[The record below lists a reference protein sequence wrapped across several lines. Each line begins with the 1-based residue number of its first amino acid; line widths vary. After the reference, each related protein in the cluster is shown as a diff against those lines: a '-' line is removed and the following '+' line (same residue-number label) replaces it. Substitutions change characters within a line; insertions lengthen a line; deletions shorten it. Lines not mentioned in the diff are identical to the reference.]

1 MKLHGRKSDG
11 KVSAWGQEE
20 QLRQLVSVGNED
32 GVGVALKTGEDVG
45 PKILRHVSE
54 GSIYGQRECRSLR

>member
-1 MKLHGRKSDG
+1 VKLHGRKSDG
-11 KVSAWGQEE
+11 KVGAWGQEE
-20 QLRQLVSVGNED
+20 QLGQLVGVGDED

-54 GSIYGQRECRSLR
+54 GSIYGRRECESLR